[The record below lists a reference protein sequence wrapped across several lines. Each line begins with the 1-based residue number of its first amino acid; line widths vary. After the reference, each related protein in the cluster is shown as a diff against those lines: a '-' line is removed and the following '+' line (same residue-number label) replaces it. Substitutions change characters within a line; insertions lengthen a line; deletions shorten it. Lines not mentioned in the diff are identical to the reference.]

1 MKKLNRSEMVAVG
14 VALAF
19 LTYLLFSGPIINF
32 FYAPMNNT
40 EQSSIPSTGFVSEE
54 IAIGSGQLAESG
66 DVVSA
71 HYVGRL
77 LSGEVFDSS
86 RERGEPIKFTL
97 GVGQVIRGWDEGLL
111 GMREGGRR
119 VITIAPDYG
128 YGSNA
133 VGSIPANSTL
143 VFEVEIVS
151 VEKPAVN

>member
-1 MKKLNRSEMVAVG
+1 MVAVG

-19 LTYLLFSGPIINF
+19 LAYLLFSGPIINF

-40 EQSSIPSTGFVSEE
+40 EQSSIPSTGFVSDD
-54 IAIGSGQLAESG
+54 IAIGSGQLTESG

>member
-1 MKKLNRSEMVAVG
+1 MVAVG